1 MILHSQHTPTR
12 DASQWERGWS
22 VLPSR
27 PWPQGAMFEGTWD
40 VWAPHHQDSL
50 TSTASFPPS
59 LPLSAQRKA
68 VATAVGPPWLARTP
82 SVGGSLQVAVGG
94 RGWVGTPGWVMVL
107 PNLPHVSV
115 MQDHRVFWVWRT
127 HQDHQVQLLRDN
139 HTGMKPPTLVLT
151 PHSQQFPVVSRVM
164 AFLVSRLK
172 GPRSP
177 VSMSVTF
184 VTYPFLAYPSSN
196 HTVNKWINFIHPQLW
211 RAKYFIN
218 WKFAWHLKQC

>member
-94 RGWVGTPGWVMVL
+94 RWWVGTPGWVMVL

-164 AFLVSRLK
+164 AIPGVQAERSQVTRVHVSHSCYL
-172 GPRSP
+172 PISCL
-177 VSMSVTF
+177 
-184 VTYPFLAYPSSN
+184 PFLKS
-196 HTVNKWINFIHPQLW
+196 H
-211 RAKYFIN
+211 
-218 WKFAWHLKQC
+218 CE